1 MENLYLIL
9 ECSPDAT
16 TSEIKSSYQRLILKY
31 HPDKNINP
39 EKHEKSEEIKQ
50 KFIKINKA
58 WQILNNETTRKEY
71 DARWKQR
78 YDAD

>member
-1 MENLYLIL
+1 MEDLYLIL

-16 TSEIKSSYQRLILKY
+16 TSEIKASYQKLILKY
-31 HPDKNINP
+31 HPDKNTYS

-78 YDAD
+78 YDSD